1 MAIVV
6 FFRRCDAPA
15 KVDPKLHRIKAS
27 VHLQS
32 SNRKVQRR
40 LNAHVRQIVIVRRA
54 LAAHFSVPRISSSLC
69 PAWPPP
75 AHLDALL
82 CKRQKLRC
90 SRQGTPVGGFGG
102 PTIALDRPPP
112 GDRRNA
118 VLSAAWSQLPDK
130 FQPNENHTVNNSPAQ
145 IPAGESE

>member
-54 LAAHFSVPRISSSLC
+54 LAAHFSVPRISSSGGGAPLPGPGRVGLTRVRSPLC
-69 PAWPPP
+69 GR
-75 AHLDALL
+75 
-82 CKRQKLRC
+82 K
-90 SRQGTPVGGFGG
+90 G
-102 PTIALDRPPP
+102 
-112 GDRRNA
+112 
-118 VLSAAWSQLPDK
+118 
-130 FQPNENHTVNNSPAQ
+130 
-145 IPAGESE
+145 